1 MNDDVIPLLKVHEY
15 FQGASDETLEEV
27 VRLGRV
33 AQYPA
38 GSVVH
43 EADVVLTT
51 VGFVLRGRLK
61 AVRVSTSGSESLFR
75 MIERGEQFGLMV
87 GG

>member
-1 MNDDVIPLLKVHEY
+1 MSDEVIALLSVHEY

-27 VRLGRV
+27 ARLGRL
-33 AQYPA
+33 AHYPA
-38 GSVVH
+38 GGVVH

-61 AVRVSTSGSESLFR
+61 AVRVGNDGAESF
-75 MIERGEQFGLMV
+75 
-87 GG
+87 